1 LVDYVDVDGRETGWA
16 GRIKAKLSR
25 KEPEGSVPM
34 PASPVVHYSDEQMV
48 KGIQGMLAK
57 GGKGLLEGLA
67 RKFSARKQRGNNRM
81 RMEEDEEAEDEEEE
95 HGRQNG
101 RRVEEEGRR

>member
-1 LVDYVDVDGRETGWA
+1 
-16 GRIKAKLSR
+16 
-25 KEPEGSVPM
+25 
-34 PASPVVHYSDEQMV
+34 MV

-81 RMEEDEEAEDEEEE
+81 RMEEEEEAEDEEEK